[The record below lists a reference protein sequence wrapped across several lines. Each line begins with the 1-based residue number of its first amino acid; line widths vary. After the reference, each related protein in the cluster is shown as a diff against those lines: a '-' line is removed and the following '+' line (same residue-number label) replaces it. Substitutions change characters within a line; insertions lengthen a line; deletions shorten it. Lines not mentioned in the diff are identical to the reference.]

1 MFFLF
6 SFEKAFPRYGV
17 SSRNKSNQ
25 VIEEMS
31 TFESGDYLVVDG
43 YTFFI
48 RTQFLRI
55 TKSSLANF
63 EEWIQNHA
71 DGHNFFKCY
80 ILRLQKDMSSN
91 KKALSLFY
99 NKYL

>member
-17 SSRNKSNQ
+17 SSCNKSNQ
-25 VIEEMS
+25 VIEELS
-31 TFESGDYLVVDG
+31 TLESGDYLVVG
-43 YTFFI
+43 GCTFFI
-48 RTQFLRI
+48 RIQFLRI
-55 TKSSLANF
+55 TESNLANF

>member
-17 SSRNKSNQ
+17 SSCNKSIQ
-25 VIEEMS
+25 VIEELS
-31 TFESGDYLVVDG
+31 TLESGDYLVVDG
-43 YTFFI
+43 CTFFI
-48 RTQFLRI
+48 RIQFLRI
-55 TKSSLANF
+55 TESNLANF

-80 ILRLQKDMSSN
+80 TLKLQKDMSQT
-91 KKALSLFY
+91 KKL
-99 NKYL
+99 